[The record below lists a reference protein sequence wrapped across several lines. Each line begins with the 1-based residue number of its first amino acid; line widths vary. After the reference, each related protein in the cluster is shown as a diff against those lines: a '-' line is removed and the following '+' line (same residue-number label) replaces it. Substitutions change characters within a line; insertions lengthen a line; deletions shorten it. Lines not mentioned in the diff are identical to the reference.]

1 MLKGRRSS
9 IGFRER
15 VVVCLASL
23 LDVGGRAWATQSSQ
37 FARSPQCEM
46 NLLCSKVILMVYA
59 TIGIFTVAF
68 IQVHVLNIW
77 QQW

>member
-1 MLKGRRSS
+1 MGRRSS

-37 FARSPQCEM
+37 FARSPKCEM
-46 NLLCSKVILMVYA
+46 NLPLCSKVILMVYA
-59 TIGIFTVAF
+59 TMGIFTVAF
-68 IQVHVLNIW
+68 IQVSINEFIK
-77 QQW
+77 